1 MHLDLGNGFLSNW
14 KASSQNH
21 PKEDVVLWSISL
33 CECMFNHP
41 KLDRC
46 LTNWAKKKI
55 NPQTKLAVYPLI
67 NFDNLWET
75 RKAVSIRDICPVS
88 LIPSVFQQAV
98 SAIQAHMVIYN
109 SRDST
114 PKINCYWQTFTY
126 QRTRKRER
134 GGAVFTAAHLQKQF
148 LLLCVR
154 WDFCIFSKRF
164 LISIFHQL
172 WLGGRFVQTV
182 SLLWSGTGRLTD
194 ACCWAPL
201 RCLFGQR
208 LQEMLWQQV
217 WIGTDESQHT
227 YGSGLLLKQRTM
239 TSQWTQQKVWNSGR
253 LVMEC

>member
-1 MHLDLGNGFLSNW
+1 MAYHVGTFNVTKCIAFDLGNGFLSYW

-75 RKAVSIRDICPVS
+75 RKAISIRDICPVS

-114 PKINCYWQTFTY
+114 PKINCYVANIY
-126 QRTRKRER
+126 ISENEKGR
-134 GGAVFTAAHLQKQF
+134 GGGRQLY
-148 LLLCVR
+148 LLLLAFKSN
-154 WDFCIFSKRF
+154 FCFSVYAEIFVSF
-164 LISIFHQL
+164 PND
-172 WLGGRFVQTV
+172 
-182 SLLWSGTGRLTD
+182 SLLVYFINYGWEGGLCRQ
-194 ACCWAPL
+194 WAYYDLAQAVWQMHAVEPL
-201 RCLFGQR
+201 CVVCLDRDCRKCFGSR
-208 LQEMLWQQV
+208 FE
-217 WIGTDESQHT
+217 
-227 YGSGLLLKQRTM
+227 
-239 TSQWTQQKVWNSGR
+239 
-253 LVMEC
+253 